1 MEALIER
8 DHPILLIE
16 GEESLEP
23 YLASRGYRMRPRQPG
38 SPNLLFFPST
48 DQTDVL

>member
-23 YLASRGYRMRPRQPG
+23 YLASRGYRMRLRQPG
-38 SPNLLFFPST
+38 SPNLMFFSST
-48 DQTDVL
+48 EPIDAP